1 MKIIKKQIFLLLKKI
16 KINKE
21 YLLSFYLKNNLELEI
36 KNTDCISISIHSI
49 VEFEKF
55 IDSILKYI
63 KHKEPGLLY
72 NLSTIQEKEKIR
84 VIDFFIVD
92 GYYIQNISEVNLRIL
107 KKIEEIKK
115 ENLKLDPYH
124 SRSIKTHII
133 ILEDYLSVIF

>member
-36 KNTDCISISIHSI
+36 KNTDYISISIHSI

-63 KHKEPGLLY
+63 KYKEPGLLY

-84 VIDFFIVD
+84 IIDFFIID

-115 ENLKLDPYH
+115 ENLKLDLYH